1 MSLSDNT
8 IQDAQ
13 SLFQTMKPLAGFAQ
27 RAGLVINGREKLRR
41 SQGALQFILV
51 GGDLSEK
58 SRDEVLHTMKCPV
71 YQALDAQMLEELF
84 GMKNTKILGL
94 KKNPLAANLEKC
106 LTSCRIQ

>member
-41 SQGALQFILV
+41 SQGAL
-51 GGDLSEK
+51 LSY
-58 SRDEVLHTMKCPV
+58 D
-71 YQALDAQMLEELF
+71 D
-84 GMKNTKILGL
+84 GN
-94 KKNPLAANLEKC
+94 
-106 LTSCRIQ
+106 